1 MDKENECLIVVHNR
15 TCGCSKCLGNR
26 DFLKL
31 PKDAKLYLD
40 GLNEVEYDIFST
52 IDTRTVFVSER
63 FVEACKT
70 EKITNILDRLVEV
83 FDYTDLMQTT

>member
-1 MDKENECLIVVHNR
+1 MKV
-15 TCGCSKCLGNR
+15 SKL
-26 DFLKL
+26 FLKI

-52 IDTRTVFVSER
+52 IDNPGHIFVSER

-70 EKITNILDRLVEV
+70 EKITNILRLVEGV
-83 FDYTDLMQTT
+83 RLLGFNANKLINSEGSSINFFKKSSVTVV